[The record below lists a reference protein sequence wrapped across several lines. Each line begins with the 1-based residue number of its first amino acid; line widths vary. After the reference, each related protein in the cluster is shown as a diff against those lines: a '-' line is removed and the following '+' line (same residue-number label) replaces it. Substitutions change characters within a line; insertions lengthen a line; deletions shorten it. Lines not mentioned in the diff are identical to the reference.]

1 MAHGTEHVG
10 PQFKGFDTW
19 RTGEVLETLLSS
31 QSRAMAACFPALPA
45 LERAVDG
52 AVERLAAG
60 QGRLIYMG
68 VGSSGMIGA
77 LDALEL
83 GGTFDWPESRTAIVL
98 AGALDFTR
106 SPDLAAEDDVA
117 GGRQRAHEMQLTAAD
132 VVLGVSAG
140 GSSPVTVAF
149 VEEARKQ
156 GAMTVAFVSVAG
168 SALVRAAEHAIVVAT
183 GAEVIAGSTRLAA
196 GTAQKVMLNLFST
209 AVMVRL
215 GLVFDNLMIGVRPG
229 NAKLRQRR
237 ASIVASIAGVEREV
251 AADALTRYGDVK
263 LAVLGLA
270 GLSQTEAEAALAD
283 AGGNLRRAL
292 RSVQRG
298 TP

>member
-19 RTGEVLETLLSS
+19 RTGDILDTLWSS
-31 QSRAMAACFPALPA
+31 QSRALAACFPALPA

-60 QGRLIYMG
+60 QGRLIYAG
-68 VGSSGMIGA
+68 VGSSGMIAA
-77 LDALEL
+77 LDASEL
-83 GGTFDWPESRTAIVL
+83 AGTFDWPESRTVIVL
-98 AGALDFTR
+98 AGALDFTK
-106 SPDLAAEDDVA
+106 SPDLAAEDDA
-117 GGRQRAHEMQLTAAD
+117 TDGRARAEAAQVGAAD

-149 VEEARKQ
+149 VEEARRR
-156 GAMTVAFVSVAG
+156 GAMTVAFVSVAD
-168 SALVRAAEHAIVVAT
+168 SALVRAAEHAVVSAT
-183 GAEVIAGSTRLAA
+183 GAEVIAGSTRLSA
-196 GTAQKVMLNLFST
+196 GTAQKVLLNLFST

-215 GLVFDNLMIGVRPG
+215 GFVFDNLMIHVRPG
-229 NAKLRQRR
+229 NSKLRQRR

-270 GLSQTEAEAALAD
+270 GLSQADAETALAA

-292 RSVQRG
+292 QAAPRSK
-298 TP
+298 P